1 MTFRQAV
8 DPPFL
13 RSLLLSFLLML
24 ILIAVAPLS
33 AAGKASEG
41 QALNFQASD
50 DQMFLGNRTLAHATD
65 TVYLSASR
73 VHAHAV
79 MDDVS

>member
-13 RSLLLSFLLML
+13 RSLLLSFLLTL

-33 AAGKASEG
+33 VAGEASEG

-50 DQMFLGNRTLAHATD
+50 DQMF
-65 TVYLSASR
+65 
-73 VHAHAV
+73 
-79 MDDVS
+79 